1 MSIHIGAKEGE
12 IAKTVLLAGDPLR
25 AKFVAEN
32 FLEGAACYNNVRG
45 MLGYTGLYK
54 GKRVSVQGSGMGI
67 PSIAIYAN
75 ELVTSYGVKNLI
87 RIGSCGSMQAEVK
100 LYDIILAMTACTDSS
115 YNKLVF
121 NGADYSPAADF
132 GLLQRAHGAA
142 KQMGVDAKV
151 GNILATDVFY
161 GENPDGWKLWA
172 KYGVLAV
179 EMETTALY
187 TIAARHGVRALTILT
202 VSDSLVTHE
211 ATTSEQREKTFT
223 KMAGIA
229 LETAAE

>member
-12 IAKTVLLAGDPLR
+12 IARTVLLAGDPLR

-32 FLEGAACYNNVRG
+32 FLKGAVCYNNVRG
-45 MLGYTGLYK
+45 MLGYTGEYA

-75 ELVTSYGVKNLI
+75 ELIKSYGVKNLI
-87 RIGSCGSMQAEVK
+87 RIGSCGSMQPDVR
-100 LYDIILAMTACTDSS
+100 LYDIILAMGACTDSS
-115 YNKLVF
+115 YNKIVF
-121 NGADYSPAADF
+121 NGADYSPVADF
-132 GLLQRAHGAA
+132 GLLRKAYEAA
-142 KQMGVDAKV
+142 RNKDIGVRV
-151 GNILATDVFY
+151 GNILSTDVFY
-161 GENPDGWKLWA
+161 GENPDAWKLWA
-172 KYGVLAV
+172 KYNVLAV

-187 TIAARHGVRALTILT
+187 SIAARHGARALTILT

-223 KMAGIA
+223 KMAELA
-229 LETAAE
+229 LEIAEE